1 MQYINLYKQ
10 MRLILI
16 YDLPVYDEE
25 NRKIY
30 SKFHRN
36 IIRLGFYMLQY
47 SVYSKVI
54 QNDTSMKQYLF
65 KLERII
71 PKVGNIVVLKI
82 TEKQYQDMIYLRGDK
97 NKFDML
103 VGGKELVIFGGDYCD
118 NYENENK

>member
-36 IIRLGFYMLQY
+36 IIRLGF
-47 SVYSKVI
+47 
-54 QNDTSMKQYLF
+54 
-65 KLERII
+65 
-71 PKVGNIVVLKI
+71 
-82 TEKQYQDMIYLRGDK
+82 
-97 NKFDML
+97 
-103 VGGKELVIFGGDYCD
+103 
-118 NYENENK
+118 

>member
-16 YDLPVYDEE
+16 YDLPVTEE
-25 NRKIY
+25 LDKKIY

-54 QNDTSMKQYLF
+54 QNDTSMKQYMI
-65 KLERII
+65 KLERVIPERGYII
-71 PKVGNIVVLKI
+71 LMKI
-82 TEKQYQDMIYLRGDK
+82 TEKQYQNMIYLRGEK
-97 NKFDML
+97 NKFDVL
-103 VGGKELVIFGGDYCD
+103 VGGKELVVFGGDEDD
-118 NYENENK
+118 NSEYY

>member
-16 YDLPVYDEE
+16 YDLPVTDEE

-30 SKFHRN
+30 SRFHRN

-54 QNDTSMKQYLF
+54 RNDTSMKQYLY
-65 KLERII
+65 KLERVV

-97 NKFDML
+97 NKFDIL
-103 VGGKELVIFGGDYCD
+103 VRGKELVIYGGDYCD
-118 NYENENK
+118 NYGNENK

>member
-16 YDLPVYDEE
+16 YDLPVTEE
-25 NRKIY
+25 LDKKIY

-54 QNDTSMKQYLF
+54 QNDTSMKQYMM
-65 KLERII
+65 KLERVIPEKGHII
-71 PKVGNIVVLKI
+71 LMKI
-82 TEKQYQDMIYLRGDK
+82 TEKQYQNMIYLRGEK
-97 NKFDML
+97 NKFDVL
-103 VGGKELVIFGGDYCD
+103 VGGKELVVFGGDEDD
-118 NYENENK
+118 NSEYY

>member
-16 YDLPVYDEE
+16 YDLPVTDEE

-30 SKFHRN
+30 SRFHRN

-54 QNDTSMKQYLF
+54 QNDTSMKQYLY
-65 KLERII
+65 KLERVV

-97 NKFDML
+97 NKFDIL

-118 NYENENK
+118 NAESEN